1 VSWHLVRFDWDNT
14 FRLGLVCYTY
24 KIEIELIIV
33 DWSVLALMKPQNL
46 LRGFNFLYFGL
57 LAIFIPF
64 LPVYLAEQ
72 GLKPGQ
78 IGLIVGTGGFVTI
91 ITQPLWGFISDKS
104 KTIRKVLLLLIAFS
118 SIIGYF
124 LYDSSSYFLLILF
137 AMLLYFFLMP
147 IDPLL
152 ESFNFTIAEEARI
165 SYGSIRT
172 YGALGYAVV
181 SLFTG
186 FTMSYFGA
194 HSLAI
199 LFSGIAVISF
209 IVLWKMPD
217 APVSGK
223 PLTFKSLKHFL
234 SNKETLLF
242 LLLVFICSIPA
253 RMNDTFLGVYI
264 LELGGSTALVGQ
276 AWFLAGSSEIIV
288 FALSFWWL
296 RKGKELLII
305 TIATT
310 FYFIRFFL
318 SAWIVDPHILAYLQ
332 VMQLL
337 TFPIFYSAAIQYLY
351 RIVPVEWRAT
361 GQTVLALL
369 FFGVSGILSSYV
381 GGVIYG
387 AFGGQVLFL
396 TISSMC
402 FIGIIFG
409 LTLYRIYRNK
419 PIDIEEVQV

>member
-1 VSWHLVRFDWDNT
+1 
-14 FRLGLVCYTY
+14 
-24 KIEIELIIV
+24 
-33 DWSVLALMKPQNL
+33 MKAQNL
-46 LRGFNFLYFGL
+46 LRGFNFLFFGL

-91 ITQPLWGFISDKS
+91 ITQPLWGMISDKS
-104 KTIRKVLLLLIAFS
+104 KTIRKVLLILIAFS
-118 SIIGYF
+118 SIIGYL
-124 LYDSSSYFLLILF
+124 LYDSKSYFLLILF

-147 IDPLL
+147 IDPLT
-152 ESFNFTIAEEARI
+152 ESLNFTIAEASRI

-181 SLFTG
+181 SLLTG
-186 FTMSYFGA
+186 YVMSYFGA

-199 LFSGIAVISF
+199 LFVGIGAISF

-223 PLTFKSLKHFL
+223 PLTLRSLKHFL

-264 LELGGSTALVGQ
+264 RELGGSTALVGQ
-276 AWFLAGSSEIIV
+276 AWFLAGSSEIVV

-296 RKGKELLII
+296 RKGKELMII

-318 SAWIVDPHILAYLQ
+318 SAWITDPHLLAYLQ
-332 VMQLL
+332 IMQLL

-369 FFGVSGILSSYV
+369 FFGVSGILASYV
-381 GGVIYG
+381 GGAIYG
-387 AFGGQVLFL
+387 AFGGKVLYLSMASLSFL
-396 TISSMC
+396 
-402 FIGIIFG
+402 GILFG
-409 LTLYRIYRNK
+409 LILYRIYRKK
-419 PIDIEEVQV
+419 PIDIEVVG

>member
-1 VSWHLVRFDWDNT
+1 MN
-14 FRLGLVCYTY
+14 
-24 KIEIELIIV
+24 
-33 DWSVLALMKPQNL
+33 AQNL
-46 LRGFNFLYFGL
+46 LRSFNFLYFGL

-91 ITQPLWGFISDKS
+91 ITQPLWGMISDKS
-104 KTIRKVLLLLIAFS
+104 KTIRKVLLLLMAFS

-124 LYDSSSYFLLILF
+124 LYDSSSYFSLVVF

-147 IDPLL
+147 VDPLL
-152 ESFNFTIAEEARI
+152 ESFNFTIAEKEKI

-199 LFSGIAVISF
+199 LFVAIAAISF
-209 IVLWKMPD
+209 LVLWKMPD

-223 PLTFKSLKHFL
+223 PLTIKSLKHFL

-242 LLLVFICSIPA
+242 LALVFICSIPA

-276 AWFLAGSSEIIV
+276 AWFLAGSSEIVV

-296 RKGKELLII
+296 RKGKELMII

-332 VMQLL
+332 IMQLL
-337 TFPIFYSAAIQYLY
+337 TFPIFYTAAIQYLY

-369 FFGVSGILSSYV
+369 FFGVSGILASYV
-381 GGVIYG
+381 GGAIYG
-387 AFGGQVLFL
+387 TFGGKVLYL
-396 TISSMC
+396 SIASMS

-409 LTLYRIYRNK
+409 LILYNIYGK
-419 PIDIEEVQV
+419 KLVDMEDIEA